1 MAYFQWPLLLM
12 LFMSSM
18 ACTHDVHIRSNPAGA
33 KIYVN
38 DTLVGKSPAIYQEK
52 VGQKE
57 SVEVRAEKEG
67 YQTKRISLT
76 KSQWATPQ
84 LLATIGGC
92 VCGGLCCGV
101 TLGNANDEI
110 GPLGMLGGLPVLGAL
125 YFARQSDSNVYLK
138 LKADKPESS
147 AQKDVEA
154 KQSSPTPTPTPTKVP
169 EIPPE
174 MDPASPLRALPT
186 GYTY

>member
-1 MAYFQWPLLLM
+1 MGATSTHARDTQKVLSLVRLWLSVAAGILLDKKNPL
-12 LFMSSM
+12 
-18 ACTHDVHIRSNPAGA
+18 A
-33 KIYVN
+33 
-38 DTLVGKSPAIYQEK
+38 
-52 VGQKE
+52 
-57 SVEVRAEKEG
+57 SVY

-76 KSQWATPQ
+76 KSQWSTPQ

-92 VCGGLCCGV
+92 VCGGFCCGLA
-101 TLGNANDEI
+101 LGDISDEI
-110 GPLGMLGGLPVLGAL
+110 GPIGVLGGLPVLGAL

-154 KQSSPTPTPTPTKVP
+154 KQSSSTPTKVP

-174 MDPASPLRALPT
+174 IDPASPLRALPT

>member
-1 MAYFQWPLLLM
+1 MVYFQWTLLLI
-12 LFMSSM
+12 LFISSA
-18 ACTHDVHIRSNPAGA
+18 ACTHDVHIRSNPSGA

-52 VGQKE
+52 VGEKE
-57 SVEVRAEKEG
+57 TVEVRAEKEG

-92 VCGGLCCGV
+92 VCGGFCCGLA
-101 TLGNANDEI
+101 LGDISDEI
-110 GPLGMLGGLPVLGAL
+110 GPIGVLGGLPVLGAL

-154 KQSSPTPTPTPTKVP
+154 KQSSSTPTKVP

-174 MDPASPLRALPT
+174 IDPASPLRALPT

>member
-1 MAYFQWPLLLM
+1 MVYFQWPLLLL
-12 LFMSSM
+12 LFISSV

-76 KSQWATPQ
+76 KSQWSTPQ

-92 VCGGLCCGV
+92 VCGGLCCGA
-101 TLGNANDEI
+101 TLGDISDEVGPI
-110 GPLGMLGGLPVLGAL
+110 GVLGGLPVLGAL

-138 LKADKPESS
+138 LTADKPDSS
-147 AQKDVEA
+147 DQKDLDA
-154 KQSSPTPTPTPTKVP
+154 KQSSPTPTKVP

-174 MDPASPLRALPT
+174 IDPASPLRALPT